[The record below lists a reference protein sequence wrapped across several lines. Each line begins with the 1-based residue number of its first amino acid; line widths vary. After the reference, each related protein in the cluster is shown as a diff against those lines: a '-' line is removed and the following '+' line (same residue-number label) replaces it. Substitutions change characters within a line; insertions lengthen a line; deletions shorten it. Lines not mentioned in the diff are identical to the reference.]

1 MPESNWL
8 SKRLATIRTPK
19 QRSGDAAEE
28 RALLYL
34 QSQGLQL
41 VQRSFLCKGGEID
54 LIMRDDKYLV
64 FVEVRQRADARFGGA
79 VASVTLTKQ
88 NRLIHAAQVYLQGV
102 RKQPPCRFD
111 LIAIESEQLQWLKNI
126 ISA

>member
-8 SKRLATIRTPK
+8 SKRLAAIRTPK

-34 QSQGLQL
+34 QSKGLQL

-54 LIMRDDKYLV
+54 LVMRDANFLV

-79 VASVTLTKQ
+79 VASVTSAKQ
-88 NRLIHAAQVYLQGV
+88 KRLIHAAQVYLQSF
-102 RKQPPCRFD
+102 RTPPACRFED
-111 LIAIESEQLQWLKNI
+111 RKSVV
-126 ISA
+126 

>member
-8 SKRLATIRTPK
+8 TKRLAAIRTPK

-28 RALLYL
+28 RALVYL
-34 QSQGLQL
+34 QAQGLQL

-54 LIMRDDKYLV
+54 LIMRDAGFLV

-79 VASVTLTKQ
+79 IASVTAAKQ
-88 NRLIHAAQVYLQGV
+88 KRLIHAAQIYLQGL
-102 RKQPPCRFD
+102 RTQPPCRFD
-111 LIAIESEQLQWLKNI
+111 LVAIEGEQLQWLKNI